1 MLVKKLLNMGDKG
14 QTSTEY
20 LLLVAI
26 GFLLAIIAVAG
37 LFHVASL
44 VYEEYNK
51 IHNYQNKVIKV
62 LLS

>member
-1 MLVKKLLNMGDKG
+1 MDEGG

-26 GFLLAIIAVAG
+26 GFLLAMIAVVG
-37 LFHVASL
+37 LFHVGNI
-44 VYEEYNK
+44 VYEEYNR
-51 IHNYQNKVIKV
+51 ISEYQNAVIKV

>member
-1 MLVKKLLNMGDKG
+1 MRG

-26 GFLLAIIAVAG
+26 GFLLAVIAVAG
-37 LFHVASL
+37 LFHVGDI
-44 VYEEYNK
+44 VYKEYNK
-51 IHNYQNKVIKV
+51 INEYQENVIEV

>member
-1 MLVKKLLNMGDKG
+1 MGDKG

-37 LFHVASL
+37 LFHIGKI
-44 VYEEYNK
+44 VYDEYNRMAE
-51 IHNYQNKVIKV
+51 YQNGVIEV